1 MRAKQSKPKE
11 RKREMSGIGDSV
23 QTRIDSIQRGQL
35 SHLSSEATLLIRT
48 HLPALVA
55 ALEDVAEA
63 AVRAIDRGSFET
75 CDNEPE
81 CRDEAE
87 PLKESQWC
95 PSCRADAEIKAAL
108 LTVERVRAAT
118 GL

>member
-1 MRAKQSKPKE
+1 MVRLK
-11 RKREMSGIGDSV
+11 
-23 QTRIDSIQRGQL
+23 
-35 SHLSSEATLLIRT
+35 ATGLDV
-48 HLPALVA
+48 LVA

-87 PLKESQWC
+87 PLEESQWC

-108 LTVERVRAAT
+108 LIVERVRAAT
-118 GL
+118 GLDPCRCGGPPHATWCTEEPGDG

>member
-1 MRAKQSKPKE
+1 
-11 RKREMSGIGDSV
+11 MSGIGDSV

-55 ALEDVAEA
+55 ALEDVADA
-63 AVRAIDRGSFET
+63 ATRAVERGTFAECENS
-75 CDNEPE
+75 PE
-81 CRDEAE
+81 CRETNLDAADV
-87 PLKESQWC
+87 LTESQWC
-95 PSCRADAEIKAAL
+95 NACRADHEIRTAL
-108 LTVERVRAAT
+108 TTVERVRAAT